1 MNRRLLLGISLGTL
15 GLLASTWA
23 VAIEDDGPAPLE
35 IGKRA
40 PRLRLKDLDGK
51 VYKLSK
57 LKGKIVVLEWMHDRC
72 DAVKHHQTK
81 AKTMVRLYEKYKDE
95 GVVWLAID
103 SNQNCERR
111 KAEIKKYAEKNDIP
125 YPILLDAA
133 GTAARIFR
141 AKLTPHMF
149 IIDKKGKL
157 AYRGAVDSDE
167 TLEKTDSA
175 ENYVEK
181 ALDALLAG
189 SKPGTTTTEP
199 YGCKISLKP
208 LHPQM

>member
-1 MNRRLLLGISLGTL
+1 MKASRVLAQIGLGAAVMVLSASAPATADEQTVAKLG
-15 GLLASTWA
+15 
-23 VAIEDDGPAPLE
+23 EPAPNFTLVDTN
-35 IGKRA
+35 GRT
-40 PRLRLKDLDGK
+40 RT
-51 VYKLSK
+51 LSEYA
-57 LKGKIVVLEWMHDRC
+57 GKIVVLEWMHDRC
-72 DAVKHHQTK
+72 DAVKHHQTE
-81 AKTMVRLYEKYKDE
+81 AKTMVRLYKKYKDQ

-133 GTAARIFR
+133 GAAARIFR
-141 AKLTPHMF
+141 AKLTPHVF

-189 SKPGTTTTEP
+189 STPGTTTTEP
-199 YGCKISLKP
+199 YGCKISLRP